1 MQDLVFREFPKLEV
15 TASNSASFSIQLEK
29 FEGKLEGAASN
40 SASFS
45 IRTDK
50 FEGKFEGTASN
61 SASNPVDVKEQC
73 QSFSRQSNGQPL
85 RV

>member
-1 MQDLVFREFPKLEV
+1 MIRLALLQDLVFREFPKLEV
-15 TASNSASFSIQLEK
+15 T
-29 FEGKLEGAASN
+29 ASN

-85 RV
+85 HV